1 MGDKMKELSIKIFNM
16 LKNTINGGINCTVNE
31 PEDKLYIE
39 INRLGVVYKTVIDN
53 ISDILDDQ
61 DAIEREFDKVVKK
74 YRSFINHKF
83 FY

>member
-16 LKNTINGGINCTVNE
+16 LKNTVNGGVKCTVNE
-31 PEDKLYIE
+31 DENKLYIE
-39 INRLGVVYKTVIDN
+39 ITRLGVVYKTAIDN

-61 DAIEREFDKVVKK
+61 SSIEREFDKIVKK